1 MHAGRRLILM
11 VALWLSVLAAPA
23 LAAPAPEVAQALIK
37 GMASEAISTLSAPGR
52 TDAQIESKFRDILD
66 HNFDLSGIARFVLGR
81 YWRVATPAQQDEY
94 LHLFGD
100 YIVGIYA
107 NRFKQYSGE
116 TVSVMGARP
125 DGDAMMVSS
134 RINLTKGAQ
143 PVLVEWRV
151 EMDPDG
157 LPRVHDVIIEQVS
170 MGLTQRSEFASL
182 IQNNGGS
189 VESLLALLRA
199 KTGAVAAVRR

>member
-1 MHAGRRLILM
+1 MQIGRRLVLA
-11 VALWLSVLAAPA
+11 VALWLSVFTASAWATP
-23 LAAPAPEVAQALIK
+23 PAPEVATALIN
-37 GMASEAISTLSAPGR
+37 GMASDAISTLSAPGR
-52 TDAQIESKFRDILD
+52 TDAQIQAKFRQILQQ
-66 HNFDLSGIARFVLGR
+66 NFDLPGIGRFVLGR
-81 YWRVATPAQQDEY
+81 YWRIATPAQQSEY
-94 LHLFGD
+94 LRLFGD

-116 TVSVMGARP
+116 TVSVIGTRQ
-125 DGDAMMVSS
+125 DGDSTVVAS

-182 IQNNGGS
+182 IQNNGGL
-189 VESLLALLRA
+189 VESLLAVLRQ
-199 KTGAVAAVRR
+199 KTGQLAAR